1 MWRFCVCFIN
11 ELCEPKHWPHSI
23 HWKGFSFVWI
33 RLWIFRREARANC
46 FWQYG
51 HGNKLAG
58 TCFAQQWDLH
68 FARERIWLP
77 HGSAYGLSM
86 PAVWNILCHNARR
99 YKIVSDGFSREL
111 QRLTERR
118 SWSHTADIG
127 TLWCLSC
134 ALAEYVVLA
143 KPRWSCKSHRLCRCA
158 CSSPCGRPRSVRPE
172 RSRSMWLFHRER
184 RWKPPCGSSRGA
196 PDPREHSLIC
206 EYDTPWYFVVLLNA
220 VLWPLLSNIIQ

>member
-1 MWRFCVCFIN
+1 
-11 ELCEPKHWPHSI
+11 
-23 HWKGFSFVWI
+23 
-33 RLWIFRREARANC
+33 
-46 FWQYG
+46 
-51 HGNKLAG
+51 
-58 TCFAQQWDLH
+58 
-68 FARERIWLP
+68 
-77 HGSAYGLSM
+77 M

-99 YKIVSDGFSREL
+99 YKIVSDGFSHEL
-111 QRLTERR
+111 QRLTEWR

-134 ALAEYVVLA
+134 ALAVYVVLA

-206 EYDTPWYFVVLLNA
+206 EYDTLWYIVVFSTLATTLQQHLFFSVWATFQLTKPGSVSYPVMGQQISWFSVPEAKNMTK
-220 VLWPLLSNIIQ
+220 